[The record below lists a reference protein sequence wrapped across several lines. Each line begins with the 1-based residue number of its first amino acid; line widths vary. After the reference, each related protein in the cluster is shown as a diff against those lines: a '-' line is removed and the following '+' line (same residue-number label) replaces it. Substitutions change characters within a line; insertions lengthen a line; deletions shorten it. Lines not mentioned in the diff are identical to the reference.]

1 MGWSN
6 ALGRL
11 AFAKKHD
18 RTPQERAF
26 VRRLDLFL
34 MTFGLIKFLDQ
45 TNITSAY
52 VSGMKEDLSL
62 YGNELNY
69 FTTYFNIGYCIM
81 LIPSQIILTYV
92 RPSLWLP
99 GLEIAWGVITGLI
112 AIVHN
117 AKQIYALR
125 FFLGLLESSA
135 WPGMITLLMYWYT
148 PSELAKRMGFYHSA
162 RAVGGMMS
170 GALQVAILNTLH
182 GRNGLPGWR
191 WLFIINAIMTI
202 VLGFFGFVMLPDT
215 PNRPNPWAEWWFR
228 ENHRSI
234 AVKRLERCGRAESKK
249 ITWAASKRA
258 ARMWIT
264 YYIPTYW
271 VVSGMSAG
279 ALGYF
284 NVFLRSLVDDKGD
297 PIWTTTQVNAIPI
310 GGGAIQVVC
319 MRWQLIVVQKIGT
332 GTIGLIP
339 AIIMTI
345 WTRNP
350 NNVPLN
356 AAYAS
361 YFMTY
366 TVQAS
371 GLILLAWFT
380 DMYPQDPEARAL
392 AVGISVVAIYAVDA
406 GSQVSVWPATQAP
419 YYKTGWVVMLSM
431 WVAGIILVVGL
442 HLLDKRYLLPKR
454 VVSRESQT
462 DPESSE
468 FVQGSDIDNGQDSG
482 DKSHDTGVQVTRIA
496 QTA

>member
-1 MGWSN
+1 MAWSE
-6 ALGRL
+6 AFGRL

-18 RTPQERAF
+18 RTPEERAF

-34 MTFGLIKFLDQ
+34 MTFGCISQVIKFLDQ

-52 VSGMKEDLSL
+52 VSGMKEDLEL
-62 YGNELNY
+62 FGNELNF

-92 RPSLWLP
+92 RPSIWLST
-99 GLEIAWGVITGLI
+99 LEIAWGVITGLI

-117 AKQIYALR
+117 EKQIYALR
-125 FFLGLLESSA
+125 FVLGLLESSA
-135 WPGMITLLMYWYT
+135 WPGMITLLMLWYT

-170 GALQVAILNTLH
+170 GALQVAILNTLDGH
-182 GRNGLPGWR
+182 SGLPGWR
-191 WLFIINAIMTI
+191 WLFIINAIMTV
-202 VLGFFGFVMLPDT
+202 VLGFFGYVMLPDT
-215 PNRPNPWAEWWFR
+215 PNKPNPWAKWWF
-228 ENHRSI
+228 NDTHAQI
-234 AVKRLERCGRAESKK
+234 AMKRLERHGRSESKK

-264 YYIPTYW
+264 YYIPAYW

-284 NVFLRSLVDDKGD
+284 NVFLRSLMDSQGQPV
-297 PIWTTTQVNAIPI
+297 WTKTQVNAIPI
-310 GGGAIQVVC
+310 GGGAIQVVFIWFWC
-319 MRWQLIVVQKIGT
+319 ILSDLLQVRWQLIVTQSA
-332 GTIGLIP
+332 IGLIP

-350 NNVPLN
+350 DSVPLS

-366 TVQAS
+366 MVQAS

-380 DMYPQDPEARAL
+380 DMFPGEPEARAL
-392 AVGISVVAIYAVDA
+392 IVGISVVAIYAVDA

-431 WVAGIILVVGL
+431 WTTGIILIVTL
-442 HLLDKRYLLPKR
+442 HFIDKQYVTPKR
-454 VVSRESQT
+454 IATSEPIQT
-462 DPESSE
+462 VEYENDSA
-468 FVQGSDIDNGQDSG
+468 GSDKNE
-482 DKSHDTGVQVTRIA
+482 KRVQVSSLA
-496 QTA
+496 